1 MLKNNINLKMNL
13 GIGLEAWHKKKNKKL
28 THTDGLMQLGLEVR
42 SKETRQWSQMKVRSR
57 PDEKQAETKGN
68 LAKAFFILIVINQEE
83 SWEVGQ

>member
-13 GIGLEAWHKKKNKKL
+13 GIGLEAWRKKNQP

-68 LAKAFFILIVINQEE
+68 WAKAFFILIVINQEE
-83 SWEVGQ
+83 SWELGQ